1 MDYLVV
7 LAAIAIVW
15 FYSEEIIGFFQLDR
29 VNRMSNRKLDRFENE
44 QLISDIAYYSGKE
57 IPSDENVKK
66 ATANKKR
73 LQDFRT
79 L

>member
-1 MDYLVV
+1 MEYAVMLVAV
-7 LAAIAIVW
+7 AMIW
-15 FYSEEIIGFFQLDR
+15 FYSEEVIGFFQLDR

-44 QLISDIAYYSGKE
+44 QLISDITYYSGKE

-73 LQDFRT
+73 LQEFRT

>member
-44 QLISDIAYYSGKE
+44 QLIDDIKYYKGKE
-57 IPSDENVKK
+57 IPSDEDVKT
-66 ATANKKR
+66 ATANKAR
-73 LQDFRT
+73 LKKFRE